1 MLIIFFSI
9 FTVHLIDEYD
19 EKKNYFHVRKFKNI
33 QFKFKCCFYSPPIL
47 LFYFFFY
54 IFMKY
59 FFSVNNTTDC
69 LSLSA
74 DSSMLSTM
82 TTSKSLLKSCDE
94 SGLECDH
101 HGTVMSNSNP
111 IATTSSSSI
120 QTASSSK
127 KTTTGQQHY
136 HTLHHTNPT
145 TGSGNSSSTKTGSTS
160 SSSTSAGG
168 LTATSSLKKHLN
180 ILRGS
185 GAKKTESVSSSSSS
199 SAGSKPTTATPANP
213 TPQTS
218 VIGSFIT
225 STSSSITANGNLMP
239 PPTNTPHSPVSSMNS
254 NSSLN
259 SKLVEYEGKIND
271 LNIELSKYQHNR
283 SVLK

>member
-1 MLIIFFSI
+1 M
-9 FTVHLIDEYD
+9 
-19 EKKNYFHVRKFKNI
+19 
-33 QFKFKCCFYSPPIL
+33 
-47 LFYFFFY
+47 
-54 IFMKY
+54 
-59 FFSVNNTTDC
+59 NNTTDC

-74 DSSMLSTM
+74 DSSMLSTT

-94 SGLECDH
+94 SGLDCDH

-127 KTTTGQQHY
+127 KTTAPQHY

-199 SAGSKPTTATPANP
+199 AGSKPTTAAPANP

-225 STSSSITANGNLMP
+225 STSSSITSNGNLMP
-239 PPTNTPHSPVSSMNS
+239 PPTHTAHSPVSSMNS